1 MTRLTSIF
9 SDKID
14 KIGKEL
20 VEREKLRKSIEKQ
33 IFRRL
38 IYQLSFIF
46 VILLPIVLTFTEI
59 VDVDDILDQLIISL
73 NYVMKKSTSFVTEYA
88 IPQIFIKMKGMILYI
103 TSIEMPKITLPTITI
118 PSFNFPEIGVNNI
131 SLGFKN
137 IYAEGAEFV
146 YKTIDSSILEPYN
159 RFLLIISKLFSII
172 KIIVI
177 ISPFVLAIISLL
189 YFVYKKRKLRKEK
202 IINLYNICLIHLKEK
217 EGKFVALDHLKTHLK
232 ETDGKIWQ
240 QVIKLMENDTRIRI
254 TPVQIQGEVMVS
266 AKYFSTI

>member
-9 SDKID
+9 GDKID

-20 VEREKLRKSIEKQ
+20 IEREKLRKSIEKQ

-118 PSFNFPEIGVNNI
+118 PSFNFPEIGFNNI
-131 SLGFKN
+131 SLVFKN
-137 IYAEGAEFV
+137 IYVEGAEF
-146 YKTIDSSILEPYN
+146 
-159 RFLLIISKLFSII
+159 
-172 KIIVI
+172 
-177 ISPFVLAIISLL
+177 
-189 YFVYKKRKLRKEK
+189 
-202 IINLYNICLIHLKEK
+202 
-217 EGKFVALDHLKTHLK
+217 
-232 ETDGKIWQ
+232 
-240 QVIKLMENDTRIRI
+240 
-254 TPVQIQGEVMVS
+254 
-266 AKYFSTI
+266 